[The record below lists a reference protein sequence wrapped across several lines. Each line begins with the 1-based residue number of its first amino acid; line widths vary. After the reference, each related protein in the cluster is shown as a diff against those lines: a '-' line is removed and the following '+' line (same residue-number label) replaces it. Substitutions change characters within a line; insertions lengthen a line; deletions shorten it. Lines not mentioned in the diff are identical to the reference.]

1 MVGAVTNVPWQIEG
15 PVPAILPAA
24 QAIGIFAQPE
34 LVAKSLA
41 AYLAR
46 HGEFDPPAGP
56 RAATQFLTTG
66 DPAAASA
73 LAKRF
78 FGSALRFQKV

>member
-1 MVGAVTNVPWQIEG
+1 MPIH
-15 PVPAILPAA
+15 P
-24 QAIGIFAQPE
+24 QPE
-34 LVAKSLA
+34 LVADSLA

-46 HGEFDPPAGP
+46 HPEFDPPATP

-66 DPAAASA
+66 DPATATA

-78 FGSALRFQKV
+78 FGAALRFQKV